1 MLDLLNKVLYIWRRN
16 NWLYDVGRM
25 FRDLSGEKIRRPI
38 FFLGNQGGGLTLISR
53 MIRRHPVAV
62 SVTGDHNYWSGADEM
77 QRVMVHRLPKEL
89 RLSGRILNSD
99 PPHSHFTP
107 PRSWS
112 YASDDLVEDYRLT
125 EEDASEEDAGQFRSL
140 IRESLARHGQGG
152 VVNRFV
158 DKSQVFTLKIRYVD
172 ALLKDSQPH
181 FVLITRNPY
190 AACYRA
196 ALGKAGDMERYARF
210 MSLDERVKV
219 CAQHWSNAIGYALQ
233 DGVEVDH
240 FIHFQFEQ
248 ILQYPK
254 ERIEELCGFLGLD
267 FRPDLLPSP
276 DDTVPLGSRF
286 RDRWYPLR
294 PDVNE
299 KYFDDVSEEHLDY
312 IEERCGE
319 LAVRL
324 GYRRPE

>member
-1 MLDLLNKVLYIWRRN
+1 
-16 NWLYDVGRM
+16 
-25 FRDLSGEKIRRPI
+25 
-38 FFLGNQGGGLTLISR
+38 
-53 MIRRHPVAV
+53 MIRREDRVV
-62 SVTGDHNYWSGADEM
+62 SVTGDHTYWSGADEM

-89 RLSGRILNSD
+89 RLSGRLLNSD
-99 PPHSHFTP
+99 PSHPRFTP

-112 YASDDLVEDYRLT
+112 YASDDLVEDYHLT
-125 EEDASEEDAGQFRSL
+125 EEDATETAAKQFRSL
-140 IRESLARHGQGG
+140 IQESLARHGQDD
-152 VVNRFV
+152 VRNQFV
-158 DKSQVFTLKIRYVD
+158 DKSQVFTLKIRYIN
-172 ALLKDSQPH
+172 ALLKDTQPH

-196 ALGKAGDMERYARF
+196 AIGKAGDMERYAQF
-210 MSLDERVKV
+210 MPLDERVRV

-233 DGVEVDH
+233 DGAEVDH
-240 FIHFQFEQ
+240 FIHFQFEE
-248 ILQYPK
+248 ILQRP
-254 ERIEELCGFLGLD
+254 EARIEELCDFLGVD

-294 PDVNE
+294 TDVNE
-299 KYFDDVSEEHLDY
+299 KYFDDISEEYLDH

-319 LAVRL
+319 LADRL